1 MTIDEMLENAFYIH
15 SIVEHARFICKLPD
29 LDTYINDIVVHAYK
43 KNEELLA
50 EEIFNEMKEEEEDE
64 KRTHH
69 PPINVSPNIE
79 TRGVANARARAV
91 SGYI

>member
-64 KRTHH
+64 RMYAQQNTDIE
-69 PPINVSPNIE
+69 PIHWCWNCKYSDCD
-79 TRGVANARARAV
+79 RH
-91 SGYI
+91 